1 MNMIKRML
9 LSISLIF
16 SVAECAGVGPNT
28 RYYIDTTSFH
38 YDPSYSPYMLKLNRS
53 EIGDGE

>member
-1 MNMIKRML
+1 MIKRML

-38 YDPSYSPYMLKLNRS
+38 YDPSYSHYMLKLNRS